1 MENKYVSGDSIS
13 IINPS
18 QLVLDIDDYL
28 YLSKRLPSQDETL
41 QQKEESIFSQLGERK
56 KQKYPGLLMFEINLQ
71 KVSDYVNEKFQ
82 DGIDLEEE
90 IVHYQSDRAIRR
102 KPTVL
107 DDPSIV
113 RDLSTSKITSIT
125 VGKHNTLGD
134 NSVSL
139 KRFNTALLALD
150 YNYETSPRTR

>member
-1 MENKYVSGDSIS
+1 MENKYVSSDSIS

-18 QLVLDIDDYL
+18 QLVLNIDDYL
-28 YLSKRLPSQDETL
+28 HLSRRLPSQDEIL
-41 QQKEESIFSQLGERK
+41 QQKEESIFAQLGERK
-56 KQKYPGLLMFEINLQ
+56 QQSYPRLLMFEINL
-71 KVSDYVNEKFQ
+71 KKISDQVNEKFQ

-90 IVHYQSDRAIRR
+90 IVRYPTDRTIRR
-102 KPTVL
+102 KPTTL

-113 RDLSTSKITSIT
+113 RDLSTSKITSIK
-125 VGKHNTLGD
+125 VGKHTTLGD

-139 KRFNTALLALD
+139 KRFNTSLLALA